1 MYQNQSMTSYP
12 LLVLKK
18 SKEKSILNQ
27 HPWIFSGAVQ
37 KLPKAQNGE
46 IVAVQ
51 DASGRILGYGFF
63 DGNSQIT
70 CRIFEFT
77 RFHDKNTEFVAD
89 EAYFHQKI
97 KNAYNLRKDYL
108 LTSSTNAYR
117 LLNAEGDFFSG
128 VIVDIYDDVASVQL
142 LIKGTE
148 RIAEHIFSG
157 IRAIGIEYIYLH
169 IKESTKNI
177 EGLGQD
183 KNSEQ
188 ASIKQGWQ
196 LEKEQNESDIPA
208 MPIQILENNLKFKV
222 DVVGGQKTGF
232 FIDQRENR
240 ELVKRYSKNKS
251 VLNCF
256 GYTGGFSVY
265 AIDGGAKNVVSVD
278 ISKEATEE
286 ANQNVSL
293 NFDSL
298 LQKNTNHKSIAQ
310 DCFEYLKNLDSNKEE
325 EQFDIIILDPPAFAK
340 NKRSLPKAS
349 RGYINLNE
357 LGFKKVKSG
366 GLVFTFS
373 CSGSVSKD
381 LFRKLIFTAA
391 AEAGRKIRIV
401 HQLTQP
407 LDHPINIYHPE
418 GEYLK
423 GLVLQVE

>member
-1 MYQNQSMTSYP
+1 MTSYP
-12 LLVLKK
+12 ILLLKK
-18 SKEKSILNQ
+18 NREKSILNQ

-37 KLPKAQNGE
+37 KMPKAQNGE
-46 IVAVQ
+46 IIAVQ

-63 DGNSQIT
+63 DTNSQIT

-77 RFHDKNTEFVAD
+77 RFHDKEVEFVAD

-97 KNAYNLRKDYL
+97 RNAYNLREKYL
-108 LTSSTNAYR
+108 INSSTNAYR
-117 LLNAEGDFFSG
+117 LLHAEGDFFSG
-128 VIVDIYDDVASVQL
+128 VIVDIYDNIASVQL
-142 LIKGTE
+142 LIKGTQ
-148 RIAEHIFSG
+148 RIAEYIFSG
-157 IRAIGIEYIYLH
+157 IRAIGIEHIYLH
-169 IKESTKNI
+169 IKESTRNI
-177 EGLGQD
+177 EGFGD
-183 KNSEQ
+183 EKNEIQ
-188 ASIKQGWQ
+188 QGWQ
-196 LEKEQNESDIPA
+196 LEEGQTESDIPVI
-208 MPIQILENNLKFKV
+208 PVQILENNLKFKV
-222 DVVGGQKTGF
+222 DVVDGQKTGF

-240 ELVKRYSKNKS
+240 ELVKQYSKNKS

-265 AIDGGAKNVVSVD
+265 AIDGGAKKVVSVD
-278 ISKEATEE
+278 ISKEATQE
-286 ANQNVSL
+286 ANQNVAL
-293 NFDSL
+293 NFNSL
-298 LQKNTNHKSIAQ
+298 MRANKNHEAIAQ
-310 DCFEYLKNLDSNKEE
+310 DCFEYLKGLDASNEE

-340 NKRSLPKAS
+340 NKRSLPKAT

-381 LFRKLIFTAA
+381 LFRKVVFTAA
-391 AEAGRKIRIV
+391 AEAGRKVRIV

>member
-1 MYQNQSMTSYP
+1 MTSYP
-12 LLVLKK
+12 ILLLKK
-18 SKEKSILNQ
+18 GREKSILNQ

-37 KLPKAQNGE
+37 KMPKAENGE

-51 DASGRILGYGFF
+51 DAGGRILGYGFF
-63 DGNSQIT
+63 DTNSQIT
-70 CRIFEFT
+70 CRVFEFT
-77 RFHDKNTEFVAD
+77 RFHDKETEFVAD
-89 EAYFHQKI
+89 QTYFHQKI
-97 KNAYNLRKDYL
+97 RNAYNLRKDYL
-108 LTSSTNAYR
+108 LSSSTNAYR
-117 LLNAEGDFFSG
+117 LLHAEGDFFSG
-128 VIVDIYDDVASVQL
+128 VIVDIYENVASVQL
-142 LIKGTE
+142 LIKGTQ

-157 IRAIGIEYIYLH
+157 IRAIGVKYIYLH
-169 IKESTKNI
+169 IKESTRNI
-177 EGLGQD
+177 EGFGD
-183 KNSEQ
+183 EKNAEKG
-188 ASIKQGWQ
+188 AVTQGWQ
-196 LEKEQNESDIPA
+196 LEKGQTEKDIPL

-222 DVVGGQKTGF
+222 DVVNGQKTGF

-240 ELVKRYSKNKS
+240 ELLKKYSKNKS

-265 AIDGGAKNVVSVD
+265 AIDGGAEKVVSVD
-278 ISKEATEE
+278 ISKDATEE
-286 ANQNVSL
+286 ANKNVSL
-293 NFDSL
+293 NFNSL
-298 LQKNTNHKSIAQ
+298 MRATKNHEAIAE
-310 DCFEYLKNLDSNKEE
+310 DCFEYLKGLESNSEIDNEQKQ
-325 EQFDIIILDPPAFAK
+325 QFDIIILDPPAFSK

-381 LFRKLIFTAA
+381 LFRKLVFTAA

>member
-1 MYQNQSMTSYP
+1 MTSYP
-12 LLVLKK
+12 ILLLKK
-18 SKEKSILNQ
+18 NREKSILNQ

-37 KLPKAQNGE
+37 KMPRAQNGE

-51 DASGRILGYGFF
+51 DAGGRILGYGFF
-63 DGNSQIT
+63 DTNSQIT

-77 RFHDKNTEFVAD
+77 RFHDKKIEFVAD

-97 KNAYNLRKDYL
+97 KNAYNLREKYL
-108 LTSSTNAYR
+108 LNSSTNAYR
-117 LLNAEGDFFSG
+117 LLHAEGDFFSG

-157 IRAIGIEYIYLH
+157 IRAIGIEHIYLH
-169 IKESTKNI
+169 IKESTRNI
-177 EGLGQD
+177 EGFGD
-183 KNSEQ
+183 NED
-188 ASIKQGWQ
+188 AIIKQGWQ
-196 LEKEQNESDIPA
+196 LEKGQTENDIPS

-222 DVVGGQKTGF
+222 DVVDGQKTGF

-240 ELVKRYSKNKS
+240 ELVKQYSKNKS

-265 AIDGGAKNVVSVD
+265 AIDGDAKNVVSVD

-286 ANQNVSL
+286 AERNVSL
-293 NFDSL
+293 NFSSL
-298 LQKNTNHKSIAQ
+298 MRTNKNHEAIAQ
-310 DCFEYLKNLDSNKEE
+310 DCFEYLKGLKNDIEATNEDEL
-325 EQFDIIILDPPAFAK
+325 FDIIILDPPAFSK

-381 LFRKLIFTAA
+381 LFRKLVFTAA
-391 AEAGRKIRIV
+391 AEAGRKVRIV

>member
-1 MYQNQSMTSYP
+1 MTSYP
-12 LLVLKK
+12 IVLLKK
-18 SKEKSILNQ
+18 GREKSILNQ

-37 KLPKAQNGE
+37 KMPNLPNGE

-51 DASGRILGYGFF
+51 DAGGRILGYGFF
-63 DGNSQIT
+63 DPNSQIT

-77 RFHDKNTEFVAD
+77 RFHDKKTEFIAD

-97 KNAYNLRKDYL
+97 KNAYNLRENYL
-108 LTSSTNAYR
+108 LNSSTNAYR
-117 LLNAEGDFFSG
+117 LLHAEGDFFSG
-128 VIVDIYDDVASVQL
+128 VIVDIYDTVASVQL
-142 LIKGTE
+142 LTKGTE
-148 RIAEHIFSG
+148 RIAKHIFSG
-157 IRAIGIEYIYLH
+157 IRAIGIEHIYLH

-177 EGLGQD
+177 EGLGED
-183 KNSEQ
+183 
-188 ASIKQGWQ
+188 AIIKQGWQ
-196 LEKEQNESDIPA
+196 LEEGQTKNDIPL
-208 MPIQILENNLKFKV
+208 MPVQILENNLKFKV
-222 DVVGGQKTGF
+222 DVVNGQKTGF

-240 ELVKRYSKNKS
+240 ELVKQYSKDKS

-265 AIDGGAKNVVSVD
+265 AIDGGAKKVVSVD
-278 ISKEATEE
+278 ISKDATDE
-286 ANQNVSL
+286 ANQNVAL
-293 NFDSL
+293 NFNSL
-298 LQKNTNHKSIAQ
+298 MRANNNHEAIAQ
-310 DCFEYLKNLDSNKEE
+310 DCFEYLKGLDTNLETNEE
-325 EQFDIIILDPPAFAK
+325 EQFDIIILDPPAFSK

-381 LFRKLIFTAA
+381 LFRKLVFTAA
-391 AEAGRKIRIV
+391 AEAGRKVRIV

>member
-1 MYQNQSMTSYP
+1 MTSYP
-12 LLVLKK
+12 ILLLKK
-18 SKEKSILNQ
+18 GREKSILNQ
-27 HPWIFSGAVQ
+27 HPWIFSGAVH
-37 KLPKAQNGE
+37 KMPKVENGE
-46 IVAVQ
+46 IIAVQ
-51 DASGRILGYGFF
+51 DAGGRILGYGFF
-63 DGNSQIT
+63 DTNSQIT

-77 RFHDKNTEFVAD
+77 RFHDKEKEFVAD

-97 KNAYNLRKDYL
+97 KNAYSLRKDYL
-108 LTSSTNAYR
+108 LSSSTNAYR
-117 LLNAEGDFFSG
+117 LLHAEGDFFSG
-128 VIVDIYDDVASVQL
+128 VIVDVYENVASVQL

-148 RIAEHIFSG
+148 RIAKHIFSG
-157 IRAIGIEYIYLH
+157 IRAIGIEHIYLH
-169 IKESTKNI
+169 IKESTRNI
-177 EGLGQD
+177 EGFGD
-183 KNSEQ
+183 EKSK
-188 ASIKQGWQ
+188 IKQGWQ
-196 LEKEQNESDIPA
+196 LEEGQTEKDIPL
-208 MPIQILENNLKFKV
+208 MPVQILENNLKFKV

-240 ELVKRYSKNKS
+240 ELVKKYSKDKS

-278 ISKEATEE
+278 ISKDATEE
-286 ANQNVSL
+286 ANQNVAL
-293 NFDSL
+293 NFNSL
-298 LQKNTNHKSIAQ
+298 MRAHKNHDAIAQ
-310 DCFEYLKNLDSNKEE
+310 DCFEYLKSLGNDSEMNEE

-381 LFRKLIFTAA
+381 LFRKLVFTAA

>member
-1 MYQNQSMTSYP
+1 MTSYP
-12 LLVLKK
+12 ILLLKK
-18 SKEKSILNQ
+18 NREKSILNQ

-37 KLPKAQNGE
+37 KMPKAQNGE
-46 IVAVQ
+46 IIAVQ

-63 DGNSQIT
+63 DTNSQIT

-77 RFHDKNTEFVAD
+77 RFHDKEVEFVAD
-89 EAYFHQKI
+89 EGYFHQKI
-97 KNAYNLRKDYL
+97 RNAYNLREKYL
-108 LTSSTNAYR
+108 INSSTNAYR
-117 LLNAEGDFFSG
+117 LLHAEGDFFSG
-128 VIVDIYDDVASVQL
+128 VIVDIYDNIASVQL
-142 LIKGTE
+142 LIKGTQ
-148 RIAEHIFSG
+148 RIAEYIFSG
-157 IRAIGIEYIYLH
+157 IRAIGIEHIYLH
-169 IKESTKNI
+169 IKESTRNI
-177 EGLGQD
+177 EGFGD
-183 KNSEQ
+183 EKNEIQ
-188 ASIKQGWQ
+188 QGWQ
-196 LEKEQNESDIPA
+196 LEEGQTESDIPVI
-208 MPIQILENNLKFKV
+208 PVQILENNLKFKV
-222 DVVGGQKTGF
+222 DVVDGQKTGF

-240 ELVKRYSKNKS
+240 ELVKQYSKNKS

-265 AIDGGAKNVVSVD
+265 AIDGGAKKVVSVD
-278 ISKEATEE
+278 ISKEATQE
-286 ANQNVSL
+286 ANQNVAL
-293 NFDSL
+293 NFNSL
-298 LQKNTNHKSIAQ
+298 MRANKNHEAIAQ
-310 DCFEYLKNLDSNKEE
+310 DCFEYLKGLDASNEE

-340 NKRSLPKAS
+340 NKRSLPKAT

-381 LFRKLIFTAA
+381 LFRKVVFTAA
-391 AEAGRKIRIV
+391 AEAGRKVRIV

>member
-1 MYQNQSMTSYP
+1 MTSYP
-12 LLVLKK
+12 ILLLKK
-18 SKEKSILNQ
+18 NREKSILNQ

-37 KLPKAQNGE
+37 KMPKAENGE
-46 IVAVQ
+46 IIAVQ
-51 DASGRILGYGFF
+51 DATGRILGYGFF
-63 DGNSQIT
+63 DTNSQIT

-77 RFHDKNTEFVAD
+77 RFHNKKIEFVAD
-89 EAYFHQKI
+89 EKYFHQKI
-97 KNAYNLRKDYL
+97 KNAYNLRKDFL
-108 LTSSTNAYR
+108 LNSSTNAYR
-117 LLNAEGDFFSG
+117 LLHAEGDFFSG
-128 VIVDIYDDVASVQL
+128 VIVDIYDNVASVQL

-148 RIAEHIFSG
+148 RIAEYIFSG

-177 EGLGQD
+177 EGFGDSKSQ
-183 KNSEQ
+183 
-188 ASIKQGWQ
+188 IKQGWQ
-196 LEKEQNESDIPA
+196 LEKQETQIPL
-208 MPIQILENNLKFKV
+208 MPVQILENNLKFKV
-222 DVVGGQKTGF
+222 DVVDGQKTGF

-240 ELVKRYSKNKS
+240 ELVKQYSKNKS

-265 AIDGGAKNVVSVD
+265 AIEGGAKNVVSVD
-278 ISKEATEE
+278 ISKDATDE
-286 ANQNVSL
+286 ANQNVAL

-298 LQKNTNHKSIAQ
+298 LRKNTNHEAIAQ
-310 DCFEYLKNLDSNKEE
+310 DCFEYLKALPNNNEE
-325 EQFDIIILDPPAFAK
+325 KQFDIIILDPPAFAK

-381 LFRKLIFTAA
+381 LFRKLVFTAA
-391 AEAGRKIRIV
+391 SEAGRKVRIV

-407 LDHPINIYHPE
+407 LDHPVNIYHPE

>member
-1 MYQNQSMTSYP
+1 MTTSYP
-12 LLVLKK
+12 ILQLKK
-18 SKEKSILNQ
+18 GREKSILNQ
-27 HPWIFSGAVQ
+27 HPWIFSGGVHKMPDAE
-37 KLPKAQNGE
+37 NGE

-51 DASGRILGYGFF
+51 DAKKRILGYGFF
-63 DGNSQIT
+63 DTTSQIT

-77 RFHDKNTEFVAD
+77 RFHDKDNQFVAD

-108 LTSSTNAYR
+108 IDASTNAYR
-117 LLNAEGDFFSG
+117 LLHAEGDFFSG
-128 VIVDIYDDVASVQL
+128 VIVDVYDTVASVQL
-142 LIKGTE
+142 LIKGTQ
-148 RIAEHIFSG
+148 RIAKHIFSG
-157 IRAIGIEYIYLH
+157 LRAVGIQHIYLH
-169 IKESTKNI
+169 IKESTRNI
-177 EGLGQD
+177 EGFGDDDSQV
-183 KNSEQ
+183 Q
-188 ASIKQGWQ
+188 QGWQ
-196 LEKEQNESDIPA
+196 LAENQTEKDIPL
-208 MPIQILENNLKFKV
+208 MPIQVLENNLKFKV
-222 DVVGGQKTGF
+222 DVVDGQKTGF

-240 ELVKRYSKNKS
+240 DLVKRYSKGKS

-265 AIDGGAKNVVSVD
+265 AIAGEAKSVVSVD
-278 ISKEATEE
+278 ISKEATEAAE
-286 ANQNVSL
+286 QNVAL

-298 LQKNTNHKSIAQ
+298 MRANKNHEAIAQ
-310 DCFEYLKNLDSNKEE
+310 DCFEYLKALKNEAEADKNDDL
-325 EQFDIIILDPPAFAK
+325 FDIIILDPPAFAK
-340 NKRSLPKAS
+340 NKRSLPKAT

-381 LFRKLIFTAA
+381 LFRKFVFTAA

>member
-1 MYQNQSMTSYP
+1 MTSYP
-12 LLVLKK
+12 ILLLKK
-18 SKEKSILNQ
+18 NREKSILNQ
-27 HPWIFSGAVQ
+27 HPWIFSGGVQ
-37 KLPKAQNGE
+37 KMPKAQNGE

-63 DGNSQIT
+63 DTSSQIT

-77 RFHDKNTEFVAD
+77 RFHDKKAEFVAD
-89 EAYFHQKI
+89 KEYFHQKI

-108 LTSSTNAYR
+108 LNSSTNAYR
-117 LLNAEGDFFSG
+117 LLHAEGDFFSG
-128 VIVDIYDDVASVQL
+128 VIVDIYDNVASVQL

-148 RIAEHIFSG
+148 RIVEHIFSG

-169 IKESTKNI
+169 IKESTRNI
-177 EGLGQD
+177 EGFGD
-183 KNSEQ
+183 TEN
-188 ASIKQGWQ
+188 AIIKQGWQ
-196 LEKEQNESDIPA
+196 LAEGQKENDIPT
-208 MPIQILENNLKFKV
+208 MPVQILENNLKFKV
-222 DVVGGQKTGF
+222 DVVDGQKTGF

-240 ELVKRYSKNKS
+240 ELVKRYSRDKS

-278 ISKEATEE
+278 ISKDATEE
-286 ANQNVSL
+286 ANQNVAL
-293 NFDSL
+293 NFNSL
-298 LQKNTNHKSIAQ
+298 MRANKNHEAIAQ
-310 DCFEYLKNLDSNKEE
+310 DCFEYLKGLDVNNEE

-381 LFRKLIFTAA
+381 LFRKLVFTAA
-391 AEAGRKIRIV
+391 SEAGRKVRIV

>member
-1 MYQNQSMTSYP
+1 MTSYP
-12 LLVLKK
+12 LLILKK
-18 SKEKSILNQ
+18 GKEKSILNQ

-37 KLPKAQNGE
+37 KLPIAQNGE

-51 DASGRILGYGFF
+51 DAGGRILGYGFF
-63 DGNSQIT
+63 DGNNQIT

-77 RFHDKNTEFVAD
+77 RFHDKDKKFVAD
-89 EAYFHQKI
+89 KEYFHQKI
-97 KNAYNLRKDYL
+97 KNAYNLREKYL

-117 LLNAEGDFFSG
+117 LLHAEGDFFSG
-128 VIVDIYDDVASVQL
+128 VIVDIYDNVASVQL

-157 IRAIGIEYIYLH
+157 IRAIGVEYIYLH

-183 KNSEQ
+183 KNSENT
-188 ASIKQGWQ
+188 IKQGWQ
-196 LEKEQNESDIPA
+196 LEKGETENDIPL
-208 MPIQILENNLKFKV
+208 MPVQILENNLKFKV
-222 DVVGGQKTGF
+222 DVVNGQKTGF

-240 ELVKRYSKNKS
+240 ELVKQYSKNKS

-298 LQKNTNHKSIAQ
+298 MRTNKNHEAIAQ
-310 DCFEYLKNLDSNKEE
+310 DCFEYLKNLKTENEE
-325 EQFDIIILDPPAFAK
+325 EQFDIIILDPPAFSK

-381 LFRKLIFTAA
+381 LFRKLVFTAA
-391 AEAGRKIRIV
+391 AEAGRKVRIV

>member
-1 MYQNQSMTSYP
+1 MTSYP
-12 LLVLKK
+12 VLLLKK
-18 SKEKSILNQ
+18 GREKSILNQ

-37 KLPKAQNGE
+37 KMPKAENGE
-46 IVAVQ
+46 IIAIQ
-51 DASGRILGYGFF
+51 DAGGRILGYGFF
-63 DGNSQIT
+63 DPNSQIT
-70 CRIFEFT
+70 CRIIEFT
-77 RFHDKNTEFVAD
+77 RFHDKKIEFVAD
-89 EAYFHQKI
+89 KEYFHQKI
-97 KNAYNLRKDYL
+97 KNAYNLRQNYL
-108 LTSSTNAYR
+108 LSSSTNAYR
-117 LLNAEGDFFSG
+117 LLHAEGDFFSG
-128 VIVDIYDDVASVQL
+128 VIVDIYDNVASVQL

-157 IRAIGIEYIYLH
+157 IRSIGIEYIYLH

-177 EGLGQD
+177 EGLGETQ
-183 KNSEQ
+183 NGEN
-188 ASIKQGWQ
+188 AIIKQGWQ
-196 LEKEQNESDIPA
+196 LAKGETEEDMPF
-208 MPIQILENNLKFKV
+208 MPIQVLENNLKFKV
-222 DVVGGQKTGF
+222 DVINGQKTGF

-240 ELVKRYSKNKS
+240 ELVKQYSKDKS

-278 ISKEATEE
+278 ISKEATED
-286 ANQNVSL
+286 ANTNVAL
-293 NFDSL
+293 NFNSL
-298 LQKNTNHKSIAQ
+298 MRANKNHIAIAQ
-310 DCFEYLKNLDSNKEE
+310 DCFEYLKALDIDKEE
-325 EQFDIIILDPPAFAK
+325 EQFDIIILDPPAFSK

-381 LFRKLIFTAA
+381 LFRKLVFTAA

>member
-1 MYQNQSMTSYP
+1 MTSYP
-12 LLVLKK
+12 ILLLKK
-18 SKEKSILNQ
+18 SREKSILNQ
-27 HPWIFSGAVQ
+27 HPWVFSGAVQ
-37 KLPKAQNGE
+37 KMPNAQNGE

-51 DASGRILGYGFF
+51 DAGGRILGYGFF
-63 DGNSQIT
+63 DPNSQIT

-77 RFHDKNTEFVAD
+77 RFHDKKVEFVAD
-89 EAYFHQKI
+89 KAYFHQKI
-97 KNAYNLRKDYL
+97 QNAYNLRKEFLID
-108 LTSSTNAYR
+108 SSTNAYR
-117 LLNAEGDFFSG
+117 LLHAEGDFFSG

-148 RIAEHIFSG
+148 RIVEHIFSG
-157 IRAIGIEYIYLH
+157 IRAIGIEHIYLH
-169 IKESTKNI
+169 IKESTRNI
-177 EGLGQD
+177 EGLGQTE
-183 KNSEQ
+183 N
-188 ASIKQGWQ
+188 ATIKQGWQ
-196 LEKEQNESDIPA
+196 LEKGQTENDIPS

-222 DVVGGQKTGF
+222 DVVNGQKTGF

-240 ELVKRYSKNKS
+240 NLLKQYSKNKS

-265 AIDGGAKNVVSVD
+265 AIGGGAKNVVSVD

-286 ANQNVSL
+286 AERNVSL
-293 NFDSL
+293 NFSSL
-298 LQKNTNHKSIAQ
+298 MRINTNHEAIAQ
-310 DCFEYLKNLDSNKEE
+310 DCFEYLKGLEITKEE
-325 EQFDIIILDPPAFAK
+325 EQFDIIILDPPAFSK

-381 LFRKLIFTAA
+381 LFRQLVFTAA
-391 AEAGRKIRIV
+391 AEAGRKVRVV